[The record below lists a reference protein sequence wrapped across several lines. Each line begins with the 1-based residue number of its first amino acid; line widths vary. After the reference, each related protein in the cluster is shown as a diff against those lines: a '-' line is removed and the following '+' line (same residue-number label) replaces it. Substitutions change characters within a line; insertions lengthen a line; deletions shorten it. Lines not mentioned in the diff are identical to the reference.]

1 MKKMIAVLLTVCVAA
16 IMSPVSF
23 ADGGF
28 NFEMPEMPEMPTF
41 DTSSWGEFT
50 APEGWGDM
58 DLGNFSSPINGGSW
72 GDLGGS
78 DWGSDWG
85 ASFEEMKKSMESS
98 FNTSKDQNGQ
108 PSDWPPSSFK
118 DLEDAFNQQKNSI
131 GENENSGE
139 QESLQDLF
147 KNKFGDV
154 GNDQDY
160 SEIPSLDF
168 AQNALTQ
175 NQELETP
182 TGKYLQIDSS
192 SIANLNTIQSF
203 ISNTSSKIDENV
215 SFDSL
220 SDMPSLG
227 ANIGGADVKSSYN
240 TIAGSLSPK
249 FDYTKK
255 YNGSLFEKAK

>member
-1 MKKMIAVLLTVCVAA
+1 MKKTLTAVLIMCIASLLCTVSV
-16 IMSPVSF
+16 

-28 NFEMPEMPEMPTF
+28 SFEMPEMPEMPAF

-58 DLGNFSSPINGGSW
+58 DLGSFTSPINGGSW

-78 DWGSDWG
+78 NWGSDWG
-85 ASFEEMKKSMESS
+85 ASFEEMKKSMENN
-98 FNTSKDQNGQ
+98 FNSSKDQSS
-108 PSDWPPSSFK
+108 PSSDWPPSSFK
-118 DLEDAFNQQKNSI
+118 ELEDAFNQQKISI
-131 GENENSGE
+131 GDNESAGD
-139 QESLQDLF
+139 QGSLQDMF

-154 GNDQDY
+154 GSSIDTT
-160 SEIPSLDF
+160 EIPSLDF

-182 TGKYLQIDSS
+182 TGKYLHVDAS

-220 SDMPSLG
+220 SEMPSLG
-227 ANIGGADVKSSYN
+227 SDIGGVDVKSSYN
-240 TIAGSLSPK
+240 QIAGSLSPK
-249 FDYTKK
+249 FDETKK
-255 YNGSLFEKAK
+255 YNGSLFGKAK

>member
-1 MKKMIAVLLTVCVAA
+1 MKKMIAVLLTVCMAA
-16 IMSPVSF
+16 IMIPISF

-28 NFEMPEMPEMPTF
+28 SFEMPEMPEMPAF

-78 DWGSDWG
+78 NWGDDWG
-85 ASFEEMKKSMESS
+85 ASFEEIKKNMESS

-118 DLEDAFNQQKNSI
+118 DLEDAFNQQKSSM

-139 QESLQDLF
+139 QGSLQDMF

-154 GNDQDY
+154 GGDQDY

-182 TGKYLQIDSS
+182 TGKYLNVDSS
-192 SIANLNTIQSF
+192 SIANLNTIQNF
-203 ISNTSSKIDENV
+203 ISNIASKIDENV

-227 ANIGGADVKSSYN
+227 SDIGGADVKSHYN
-240 TIAGSLSPK
+240 KIVSSLSPK
-249 FDYTKK
+249 FDETKK